1 VRVGHRFS
9 SGVGGARRLSSCS
22 EAQERGR
29 GCGDICFAALLID
42 LELFVC
48 SGSLDDCYCA
58 D

>member
-22 EAQERGR
+22 EAQER